1 MAFILS
7 HWKIIVLILY
17 SVAVPVY
24 FSISSDNA
32 VKKMESALDISQQS
46 NQKQIK
52 VLQDAVKDQREAY
65 DKMFKDYQD
74 KVKKLEE
81 DYQKDLKQV
90 KDKQA
95 KQQKDLQERFAD
107 PKVVDKELE
116 ERFGLKK

>member
-1 MAFILS
+1 MAFILQ
-7 HWKIIVLILY
+7 HWKLIAGIAY
-17 SVAVPVY
+17 TIAIPVY
-24 FSISSDNA
+24 FSIKSDNA
-32 VKKMESALDISQQS
+32 VKNMESALDTSQQS

-74 KVKKLEE
+74 KIKKLEE